1 MMQPQTV
8 ERNMICILKHL
19 RTGAVTLML
28 IFLTIAFW
36 QFVIQP
42 SPDAR
47 ADAGGTRTFS
57 FVNNTS
63 QTIWAGAA
71 GNAGFP
77 APSGGGWE
85 MRPGSTFSVTVS
97 NGWQGRFWGRT
108 YCSFDSGGTGS
119 CETGDCGHVLKCNGA
134 NGATPASLAEFTLN
148 GANGQD
154 FYDVSY
160 VDGFNVPITIS
171 PVGGASPRA
180 GDHYWCGVAGC
191 GTDLNPGCPAV
202 LRVTDASGRIVA
214 CNSACNAFHTDQY
227 CCVGPYNATNCKP
240 TTWPVNYAAYFKSG
254 CPDAYSYA
262 YDDAASTFADKD
274 ANYQISFGPP
284 SGEGVTGNP
293 GGSVPPP
300 ATAKP
305 QVGIAFAVSNANSAT
320 TKMTSGRFQMLVS
333 SAGSGALRFTFTP
346 DGWST
351 GGVTLRY
358 SVLGGAKHEVQMSSS
373 NGSWQYT
380 ASNLGRKVPVAYW
393 FLFQQDGT
401 QYITDSCGAWTS
413 A

>member
-1 MMQPQTV
+1 MK
-8 ERNMICILKHL
+8 RILKPVC
-19 RTGAVTLML
+19 TGAVTLIL
-28 IFLTIAFW
+28 VFLTVAFW
-36 QFVIQP
+36 QFAIQP
-42 SPDAR
+42 SSSAR
-47 ADAGGTRTFS
+47 ADTGGTRTFS

-63 QTIWAGAA
+63 ETIWAGAA

-85 MRPGSTFSVTVS
+85 MLPGSTFSVTVS

-108 YCSFDSGGTGS
+108 HCSFNHEGTGS
-119 CETGDCGHVLKCNGA
+119 CETGDCRHALKCDGA
-134 NGATPASLAEFTLN
+134 NGLTPASLAEFTLN
-148 GANGQD
+148 GVNGQD

-191 GTDLNPGCPAV
+191 GTDLNPGCPGV
-202 LRVTDASGRIVA
+202 LRIADSSGRTIA
-214 CNSACNAFHTDQY
+214 CNSACNAFHSDQY
-227 CCVGPYNATNCKP
+227 CCTGPYNATTCKP

-262 YDDAASTFADKD
+262 YDDVSSTFSDKD

-284 SGEGVTGNP
+284 SAKGASETA
-293 GGSVPPP
+293 PPP
-300 ATAKP
+300 TVLSQK
-305 QVGIAFAVSNANSAT
+305 GMAFAVSSANSAT
-320 TKMTSGRFQMLVS
+320 TKIMSGHFQMQVS

-346 DGWST
+346 NGWSP
-351 GGVTLRY
+351 GGVILRY
-358 SVLGGAKHEVQMSSS
+358 AALGGAKHEVQMSGG

-380 ASNLGRKVPVAYW
+380 ASNLGRKVPVVYW
-393 FLFQQDGT
+393 FLFQQDGV
-401 QYITDSCGAWTS
+401 QYSTDSCAAWTS
-413 A
+413 S